1 MLRTGFGDKPLM
13 YADYTASGKS
23 LHFHEDFIRKDVMPL
38 YANTHTK
45 QSQSGKTTTSFRE
58 ESRQIIK
65 KACNASENDALIFCG
80 TGAT

>member
-1 MLRTGFGDKPLM
+1 M

-23 LHFHEDFIRKDVMPL
+23 LHFIEDYLRKNVIPL
-38 YANTHTK
+38 YANTHSK
-45 QSQSGKTTTSFRE
+45 QSQSGKLTVYMRE
-58 ESRQIIK
+58 EARQIIK